1 MTRDLMERL
10 RDYARNCGG
19 PPEDYLTWQAADEIA
34 LLRTALEPFAR
45 NADAVSLF
53 EALGHIKREHLHDA
67 RAALEL
73 KNR

>member
-1 MTRDLMERL
+1 MMT
-10 RDYARNCGG
+10 
-19 PPEDYLTWQAADEIA
+19 PEDMRKRDAELCAKIEQ
-34 LLRTALEPFAR
+34 LRAALEPFAR